1 MHAKLQDCDFVTI
14 TQREASS
21 IAGNALKARPL
32 IITTYIYNLYV
43 VTIDKNNSLSCIRQS
58 FLCHFLV
65 ERILVIGLSVVDTY
79 YLREACAEQCVP
91 VLYASTGKNDGY
103 SCLLRMTQDYAWQ
116 FAHECLGV
124 GSTLARD
131 DKIGMLQHVVETIA
145 SQYQFSA
152 TLHLSIHE
160 LHEGIAQSTG
170 STSAGSLAHVVALM
184 FGSHR
189 SEGCRTAFKKF
200 HLPVIGSLLRCKDM
214 GSATRTCERIVDI
227 GSKRHA
233 NRLQHRGVEKVVPHL
248 MQPLLGMVAQTTK
261 HAQSAVA
268 RR

>member
-1 MHAKLQDCDFVTI
+1 M
-14 TQREASS
+14 
-21 IAGNALKARPL
+21 P
-32 IITTYIYNLYV
+32 
-43 VTIDKNNSLSCIRQS
+43 IDKNNSLSCIRQS

-65 ERILVIGLSVVDTY
+65 ERILVSGLSVVDTY

-170 STSAGSLAHVVALM
+170 STSIHELHEGIAQSTGSTSAGSLAHVVALM

-233 NRLQHRGVEKVVPHL
+233 NRFQHRGVEKVVPHL